1 MSTESLNRLSDHFAE
16 IVRNKILSKSSAEL
30 MAVKDRAEKFEGIKN
45 VHRALVD
52 TIEQD
57 EIVDMDLFNYVEEDY
72 KNALVFLAKDWDS
85 ELDHMKCIHI
95 ESSFYSKPSYWLLVY
110 QISIG
115 GVVLYFECEA
125 NKYKVF
131 KHRLIARKG
140 DIEDYW
146 DYYFSHTGL
155 SLV

>member
-30 MAVKDRAEKFEGIKN
+30 MAVEDRAEKFEGIKN

-85 ELDHMKCIHI
+85 DQDQMKCIHI
-95 ESSFYSKPSYWLLVY
+95 ESTSYTKPSYWLLIY
-110 QISIG
+110 KILIG
-115 GVVLYFECEA
+115 GVMLYFECQV
-125 NKYKVF
+125 NKYKVI
-131 KHRLIARKG
+131 KHRLIVGKG
-140 DIEDYW
+140 DVENYW
-146 DYYFSHTGL
+146 DYYFAYTHFA
-155 SLV
+155 LV